1 MRASR
6 HSAAG
11 HSMTNHQRPS
21 STRPPILVLAILDGW
36 GLSELREG
44 NAVAQART
52 PTLEMLYSRCPW
64 VSLSASGFRV
74 GLPEGQMGNSETGH
88 FNLGAGRIVYQDIS
102 RINDSIQ
109 WGDFFENQEILPILE
124 KARSRALH
132 ILGLVSDGGVHSHI
146 RHLFAILSFAKE
158 QGVEKVFIHT
168 FTDGRDTAPRS
179 GMNFLRQ
186 VQAETHRLG
195 VGKVAS
201 VSGRYYAMDRDNRW
215 ERTEKAYRAIVEQKP
230 ARVFKDPLEGVETSY
245 RDGVSDE
252 FIVPFTVVDE
262 NGQVSGRLNEEDAV
276 IFSNFRSDRARQ
288 LTRAL
293 ALEDFPHFPRPQ
305 GPVRAF
311 LTMTEYDHTFPFPFA
326 FPPMPLDRTLVKL
339 FTHHNLRNLRLAET
353 EKYAHVTYFFNGGE
367 EQLFPCEDRVLIPSP
382 RVATY
387 DMKPEMSAF
396 EITDRLLHELDRQ
409 CFDTVVVN
417 FANADMVGHTGF
429 MQAAVKAVEAVDT
442 CVGRIYRK
450 VRDLGG
456 LLVVTAD
463 HGNAEQMINPE
474 SGEVHKAHTA
484 NPVPF
489 VLADSHCKGK
499 LRSGGALEDVAPTLL
514 EYLQIEKPAE
524 MTGHSL
530 LRNDE

>member
-1 MRASR
+1 
-6 HSAAG
+6 
-11 HSMTNHQRPS
+11 
-21 STRPPILVLAILDGW
+21 
-36 GLSELREG
+36 
-44 NAVAQART
+44 
-52 PTLEMLYSRCPW
+52 
-64 VSLSASGFRV
+64 
-74 GLPEGQMGNSETGH
+74 MGNSEAGH
-88 FNLGAGRIVYQDIS
+88 LNLGAGRIVRQDIS
-102 RINDSIQ
+102 RIDHSIQ
-109 WGDFFENQEILPILE
+109 SGDFFENRKILPILE

-146 RHLFAILSFAKE
+146 RHLFAILSFAKK
-158 QGVEKVFIHT
+158 QGVEKVFLHT
-168 FTDGRDTAPRS
+168 FTDGRDTSPKS
-179 GMNFLRQ
+179 GLNFLKQ
-186 VQAETHRLG
+186 VQRETHRLG

-230 ARVFKDPLEGVETSY
+230 ARVFKDPLRGVQTSY

-262 NGQVSGRLNEEDAV
+262 NGHLAGRLNEEDAV
-276 IFSNFRSDRARQ
+276 IFSNFRADRARQ

-293 ALEDFPHFPRPQ
+293 TLERFDHFPRPQ
-305 GPVRAF
+305 GPVRAV
-311 LTMTEYDHTFPFPFA
+311 LSMTEYDSTFTFPFA
-326 FPPMPLDRTLVKL
+326 FPPMRLDRTLVNL

-382 RVATY
+382 GVATY

-409 CFDTVVVN
+409 CFDTVVLN
-417 FANADMVGHTGF
+417 FANADMVGHTGV

-442 CVGRIYRK
+442 CVARIYEK

-463 HGNAEQMINPE
+463 HGNAEQMIDPE
-474 SGEVHKAHTA
+474 SGAIHTAHTT

-489 VLADSHCKGK
+489 VVADDHFKVK

-514 EYLQIEKPAE
+514 EYLEIEKPAE

-530 LRNDE
+530 LRNDG